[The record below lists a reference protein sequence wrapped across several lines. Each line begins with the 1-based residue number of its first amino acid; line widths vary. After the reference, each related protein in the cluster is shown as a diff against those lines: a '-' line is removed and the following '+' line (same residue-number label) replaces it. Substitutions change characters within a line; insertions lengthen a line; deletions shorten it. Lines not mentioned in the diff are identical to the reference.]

1 MSKQPFLPL
10 FFGDFLASTAEWE
23 GEERALYLLL
33 MGYQW
38 SLESLPTDPR
48 RVCKLVG
55 FDPELFDRC
64 WPVVSRKFVERDGR
78 LVNQR
83 LETHREKS
91 VQIAEKRAVA
101 GAKGA
106 SARLANI
113 KQLPDIGQAI
123 AKTLLSHP
131 SHPIPFQSKSSPES
145 SSPDRAQV
153 ANLAGASERASGEAK
168 GSTPKIS
175 EATRTCLLLRD
186 AGLGLSCANPT
197 HPGLLAA
204 LAAGATPEA
213 ILATAQEFPDK
224 PLGYWLRT
232 LDGRRSDSERKPNG
246 ATVQQPAITWR
257 PPPDDDQPEAAA

>member
-153 ANLAGASERASGEAK
+153 ANLAGASERAAKRKEAR
-168 GSTPKIS
+168 PKFPKPP
-175 EATRTCLLLRD
+175 APAC
-186 AGLGLSCANPT
+186 CC
-197 HPGLLAA
+197 
-204 LAAGATPEA
+204 ATPVSA
-213 ILATAQEFPDK
+213 
-224 PLGYWLRT
+224 
-232 LDGRRSDSERKPNG
+232 
-246 ATVQQPAITWR
+246 
-257 PPPDDDQPEAAA
+257 